1 MAATPQQA
9 RRRPIWFIGAV
20 RRCERQLRLGAK
32 AVTAVRIGLFVV
44 IGIIGLSAV
53 LAQKA
58 PITRTMVLQDR
69 DGPMAGNPKGD
80 VTIIAFLDYNCPY
93 CKKSDPDLERLIKT
107 DGKIRLIYKDWP
119 ILSPA
124 SIHGAELAL
133 AARYQG
139 KYEIVHDAL
148 MRIPGSHINNATM
161 DRTLRM
167 SGVDIDLLNLDLKR
181 HSTEIQALL
190 RHNRDQARALGL
202 KGVPAFLIGPFDEPA
217 ALDYSG
223 FKKVVAEVRMLQGK

>member
-1 MAATPQQA
+1 MRAIAAA
-9 RRRPIWFIGAV
+9 
-20 RRCERQLRLGAK
+20 
-32 AVTAVRIGLFVV
+32 RIGLLVA
-44 IGIIGLSAV
+44 IGIIVPSAV

-58 PITRTMVLQDR
+58 PITRAMVLQDR

-80 VTIIAFLDYNCPY
+80 VTIVAFLDYNCPY
-93 CKKSDPDLERLIKT
+93 CKRSDPDLERLVKT

-124 SIHGAELAL
+124 STHGAELAL

-148 MRIPGSHINNATM
+148 MRIPGSHIDNATM

-181 HSTEIQALL
+181 HSKEIHALL
-190 RHNRDQARALGL
+190 RHNNEQARALGL
-202 KGVPAFLIGPFDEPA
+202 KGVPAFFIGPFDEPA

-223 FKKVVAEVRMLQGK
+223 FKKVVADVRMLQGK